1 MKNLHNALLLKQLIQ
16 LKQLGYRY
24 TDTSLRQDDKA
35 MFHLP
40 NNHVG
45 LKKQANDCHLCDLS
59 KSRNKVVFGEGNLDA
74 NIMFVG
80 DVPGASEDSSGSLF
94 QGRSG
99 DVLTN
104 MIEKVLEIKREKTY
118 MANIVKCKPLGD
130 HSVTA
135 AQIHTCSPYLTKQIE
150 LVKPK
155 VIIALG
161 KEAYKQ
167 LTGEDEPLEKI
178 HGIACK
184 VNEYT
189 VFAIHHP
196 VFLLRNPSAKR
207 VVFEDLKKIKE
218 FLDSL

>member
-24 TDTSLRQDDKA
+24 TDASLRQDDKA
-35 MFHLP
+35 MFSLP
-40 NNHVG
+40 SDHVS
-45 LKKQANDCHLCDLS
+45 LKKQANECHLCNLS
-59 KSRNKVVFGEGNLDA
+59 KSRNKVVFGEGSLDA
-74 NIMFVG
+74 DIMFVG
-80 DVPGASEDSSGSLF
+80 DVPGASEDSSGHLF

-99 DVLTN
+99 DILTN
-104 MIEKVLEIKREKTY
+104 MIEKVLETKREETY
-118 MANIVKCKPLGD
+118 MTNIVKCKPLGD
-130 HSVTA
+130 QNVNA

-150 LVKPK
+150 LIKPK

-167 LTGEDEPLEKI
+167 LTDEDESLEKI
-178 HGIACK
+178 HGIAHK
-184 VNEYT
+184 VNAYT

-207 VVFEDLKKIKE
+207 VVFEDLKKIKA